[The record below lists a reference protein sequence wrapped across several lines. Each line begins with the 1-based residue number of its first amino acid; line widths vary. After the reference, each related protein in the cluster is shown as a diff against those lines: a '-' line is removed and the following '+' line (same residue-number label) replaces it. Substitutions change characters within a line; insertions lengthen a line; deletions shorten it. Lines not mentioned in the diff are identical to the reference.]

1 MCELPDDP
9 YLTRFTRHERHL
21 LLGAY
26 AQKVRDQTW
35 GKSSKGYDQLV
46 EGTCRAAVDGV
57 CSTFRAVGY
66 GNPSL
71 DEDGKIAFL
80 LQRQFRAYRNE
91 DPSEKHQ
98 KAIPFDL
105 ISAMCRRAESN
116 PLFIRFHLLTMV
128 AFFFA
133 MRSCEYL
140 NVSGSRRTRPIRL
153 CDIVFLTK
161 QNRVIPHSSPNLHR
175 AASISLTFRFQ
186 KRDQRDDIITQS
198 RTGHPVNCPV
208 AAGAALVRRMLAD
221 GNKPDDPVYTF
232 RNEKGKFSNLSSTS
246 ALHMLRDFIA
256 TVDPDLNLKPS
267 EVGLHSLRSSAAMA
281 MYLNKVPVYTI
292 MLLGRWSSDAF
303 LRYIR
308 KQVQEF
314 SNDVSTRMTRQGT
327 YHHVAEPDRHD
338 PRNHNPQSAAANSG
352 MGSSGRDATHG
363 SFSVWV

>member
-1 MCELPDDP
+1 MDALLVAAHKRQGGVTTQTDASTQRHWKNWVDFLHMCELPDDP

-35 GKSSKGYDQLV
+35 GNSSKGYDQLV
-46 EGTCRAAVDGV
+46 EGTCRAAIDGV

-140 NVSGSRRTRPIRL
+140 NVSGSRRTRPIWL

-186 KRDQRDDIITQS
+186 KRDQRDDTITQS
-198 RTGHPVNCPV
+198 QTGHPVNCPV
-208 AAGAALVRRMLAD
+208 AAGAALV
-221 GNKPDDPVYTF
+221 
-232 RNEKGKFSNLSSTS
+232 
-246 ALHMLRDFIA
+246 
-256 TVDPDLNLKPS
+256 
-267 EVGLHSLRSSAAMA
+267 
-281 MYLNKVPVYTI
+281 
-292 MLLGRWSSDAF
+292 
-303 LRYIR
+303 
-308 KQVQEF
+308 
-314 SNDVSTRMTRQGT
+314 
-327 YHHVAEPDRHD
+327 
-338 PRNHNPQSAAANSG
+338 
-352 MGSSGRDATHG
+352 
-363 SFSVWV
+363 